1 MDRSLK
7 LVEHPEL
14 AYKKS
19 EINGIKVIG
28 VPENLDDYFH
38 RSALYFVVEDDFPR
52 SVDRVFLIL
61 TYIDTSIGL
70 IQVEF
75 DAERKPDPNIAGDD
89 PAYTQAT
96 KSVGDVCIGLG
107 KRRRAIFYLEKPA
120 FKHRQKY
127 GADIRIFGVKALVDI
142 QLSLSLSDE
151 EWNRIREELP
161 TDVDPRLHLSRP
173 MQLVI
178 TIGADSKYPEQVEES
193 IEQIRKFAPIAKV
206 LGFNGFESYVKW
218 NFVEKQ
224 EGCFDWSYYDKILE
238 EAEKYG
244 LKWFPLL
251 VVGSGYALPD
261 WYYERLENVG
271 FVCLEHEKSTDIPT
285 IFSGDQDR
293 YVERFLEEFG
303 KHYEPTGKLLGVR
316 LGPSGNYG
324 ESQYPATGDWG
335 YKWQKHHIHIGWWA
349 GDPFA
354 IVSFR
359 RFLKSKYKEIQQLN
373 RCWESGFNSFDDIK
387 PVIPQ
392 FVENERRRKDFVDWY
407 ISSMTEWCEK
417 WAIWARKAMPST
429 EIYQSIGG
437 WGFVESGTD
446 FTEQTKSMAKVSGG
460 VRSTNEDDCY
470 VKNFCMTRMLSSAAR
485 FYRVPY
491 GSEPAG
497 FLSARGVVARIYNT
511 IVNNSPHLFFYHS
524 NLLNNDQA
532 IEKWLKFAPLLDMR
546 DDPFIEVAVLYPTTK
561 IRLDTSVLRYIN
573 ASAFNQYVVA
583 LRSYLDFDFCSEQM
597 ILDGALS
604 QYKVLIFLSRYQ
616 SQDVI
621 EGDVL
626 SIIDNWIKD
635 GGIIIYPYN
644 RRPLRTIE
652 GDYSIY
658 NKWLRGETGNGLVIF
673 YYGDWDPPYRY
684 PEFIREKLKGIQS
697 LHPLTQQMLRTEKP
711 NDVYVSVLK
720 NGSFVILNY
729 SDKVARVFIPSCR
742 EIKMEPYSIEIVK
755 GE

>member
-1 MDRSLK
+1 MDRYLK
-7 LVEHPEL
+7 LIESPEF

-19 EINGIKVIG
+19 KINSIKVIG

-38 RSALYFVVEDDFPR
+38 RSALYFTVEDDFPR
-52 SVDRVFLIL
+52 DVDKVFLIL
-61 TYIDTSIGL
+61 TYVDANIGL

-75 DAERKPDPNIAGDD
+75 DAQREPNSDIAGDN

-96 KSVGDVCIGLG
+96 KGVGYTCIGSG
-107 KRRRAIFYLEKPA
+107 KTRRAAFRLERPA
-120 FKHRQKY
+120 FKHRQRY
-127 GADIRIFGVKALVDI
+127 GADIRISGVSALVDI

-151 EWNRIREELP
+151 EWDRIREEIP
-161 TDVDPRLHLSRP
+161 TNVSPKLHLSRP
-173 MQLVI
+173 IQLVI
-178 TIGADSKYPEQVEES
+178 TVGADSKYPEQIEES
-193 IEQIRKFAPIAKV
+193 IEYMKELCPIAKV

-224 EGCFDWSYYDKILE
+224 EGYFDWSYYDKILE
-238 EAEKYG
+238 EAKKYG

-261 WYYERLENVG
+261 WYYKRPENTG
-271 FVCLEHEKSTDIPT
+271 FACLEHGKSTDIPT
-285 IFSGDQDR
+285 IFSGDQDK
-293 YVERFLEEFG
+293 YVKRFLKEFG
-303 KHYEPTGKLLGVR
+303 MHYESTGMLLGVR

-354 IVSFR
+354 IASFR
-359 RFLKSKYKEIQQLN
+359 RFLKSKYRDVQLLN
-373 RCWESGFNSFDDIK
+373 KAWDSNYKSFDDIEA
-387 PVIPQ
+387 VIPQ
-392 FVENERRRKDFVDWY
+392 FIENDRRRKDFVDWY

-429 EIYQSIGG
+429 DIYQSIGG

-446 FTEQTKSMAKVSGG
+446 FTEQTKSMTKINGG

-485 FYRVPY
+485 FYGVPY

-511 IVNNSPHLFFYHS
+511 IVNNSPHLFFYHP

-532 IEKWLKFAPLLDMR
+532 IEKWLKFAPLLDER

-604 QYKVLIFLSRYQ
+604 QYKVLVFLSRYQ
-616 SQDVI
+616 
-621 EGDVL
+621 EGDMIEASVL
-626 SIIDNWIKD
+626 NVIDEWVKQ
-635 GGIIIYPYN
+635 GGIVIYPHN
-644 RRPLRTIE
+644 RRPLRTVE

-658 NKWLRGETGNGLVIF
+658 NKWLIGKTGSGSVIF
-673 YYGDWDPPYRY
+673 YYGDWDPPHRY
-684 PEFIREKLKGIQS
+684 ADFIREKLIGMQN
-697 LHPLTQQMLRTEKP
+697 LHPLTQQMLRIEKP
-711 NDVYVSVLK
+711 NEVYVSVLK
-720 NGSFVILNY
+720 NGSFAILNY
-729 SDKVARVFIPSCR
+729 TDKIARVIIPGR
-742 EIKMEPYSIEIVK
+742 KEIKMEPYSIEIVK
-755 GE
+755 KE